1 MAGPSAQLRPYDS
14 VLPYK
19 RVEFSTYDSTTLRG
33 NLYHGTNAPKQ
44 APIVIFT
51 HGIGLV
57 KEQYLENW
65 FRHFLQAG
73 YHVLTYDNRCF
84 GDSDGLPRN
93 HFNWV
98 LQAEDFIDAV
108 TYVCSLPEVNSDRVF
123 GWGVAH
129 SGGLIAIAA
138 ALDKRIAGIIMF
150 LPCIDGAWDKS
161 RWGEETWKA
170 AQRHRYQGKLSDAES
185 IPFWPLTDDQ
195 AAGVGGSVLSG
206 DYVRDW
212 SVVAQTL
219 AKQGGNTS
227 FTGRLTLA
235 SFWEDF
241 NTRPT
246 DWFAAIQAPVLWVM
260 ATNDVVCGPLEFTRG
275 WYDKLQCPKEIC
287 VLDGEHLAQYFNPGF
302 PKSVEAMLSF
312 LGKHAA

>member
-1 MAGPSAQLRPYDS
+1 MGGPSAQLRHYDS
-14 VLPYK
+14 ALPYK
-19 RVEFSTYDSTTLRG
+19 RVEFSTHDSTILRG
-33 NLYHGTNAPKQ
+33 NLYHATNVSEQ
-44 APIVIFT
+44 VPIVIFT

-65 FRHFLQAG
+65 FCHFLQAG

-84 GDSDGLPRN
+84 GDSDGLPRD
-93 HFNWV
+93 HFNWR

-108 TYVCSLPEVNSDRVF
+108 TYARRLPEVNKDKVF

-129 SGGLIAIAA
+129 SGGSIAMAA
-138 ALDKRIAGIIMF
+138 ALDERIAGIIMF

-161 RWGEETWKA
+161 RWGEEIWNA
-170 AQRHRYQGKLSDAES
+170 AKRHRYQGKLSDGES
-185 IPFWPLTDDQ
+185 VPFWPLTDDQ
-195 AAGVGGSVLSG
+195 AAGIGSDRSVLSG

-212 SVVAQTL
+212 SVVAQTM
-219 AKQGGNTS
+219 AEQGGNTA

-246 DWFAAIQAPVLWVM
+246 DWFATIRAPC
-260 ATNDVVCGPLEFTRG
+260 CG
-275 WYDKLQCPKEIC
+275 
-287 VLDGEHLAQYFNPGF
+287 
-302 PKSVEAMLSF
+302 
-312 LGKHAA
+312 